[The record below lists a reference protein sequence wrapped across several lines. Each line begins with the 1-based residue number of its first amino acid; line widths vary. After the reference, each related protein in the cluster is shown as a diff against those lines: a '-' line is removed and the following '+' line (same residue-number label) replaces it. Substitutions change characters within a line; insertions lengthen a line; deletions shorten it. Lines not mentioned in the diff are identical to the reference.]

1 MNLDIR
7 IPIGMLFTVL
17 GVLLVAFGV
26 ATMAGAAGGNAIYE
40 RSLGLNINLI
50 SGIVMLV
57 FGLLM
62 YFAGRQGTSAV
73 KSADES
79 PEGRKLEEA
88 ERAREASERPRGH

>member
-17 GVLLVAFGV
+17 GVLLAAFGV

-40 RSLGLNINLI
+40 RSLGVNINLI
-50 SGIVMLV
+50 WGLVMLG
-57 FGLLM
+57 FGLVM
-62 YFAGRQGTSAV
+62 YIAGRRGTSAV
-73 KSADES
+73 KETDQS

-88 ERAREASERPRGH
+88 EKMRDASQRRGH